1 MRNVTEC
8 QQRLIVLGYLPA
20 RNEFGEKNDDGKFGE
35 RSLDAYNHFRATLG
49 KGPVV
54 QASMAELNADLF
66 PEEQPAPPAPKPNP
80 LHDFFTGLATK
91 AVLNHLKGLPAM
103 NFLSGQKTVIT
114 GVLMVVVGGISL
126 VAPLI
131 GLGAIPGFDA
141 LSPGEAWTS
150 ITGGF
155 GLIFLRQGVTK
166 EVKKVS
172 Q

>member
-1 MRNVTEC
+1 MTYLYGHKSRENEAL
-8 QQRLIVLGYLPA
+8 QRALAALNLYRGKIDGAHGPKTRDAVIEAQLLYGIDPHDGIV
-20 RNEFGEKNDDGKFGE
+20 R
-35 RSLDAYNHFRATLG
+35 
-49 KGPVV
+49 
-54 QASMAELNADLF
+54 ADLLL
-66 PEEQPAPPAPKPNP
+66 ELGITSQPAPKSNP
-80 LHDFFTGLATK
+80 LLQDWLIGLAIK
-91 AVLNHLKGLPAM
+91 QVLPKLKGLPAM

-114 GVLMVVVGGISL
+114 GVLMVIVGGISL